1 MDPFVQQ
8 LAALCRDQVTRCKW
22 AFVPTHAVGR
32 TIGERIAL
40 EGTNWL
46 NLRFVTPLDIALRM
60 GAPFLVERGI
70 DPSEEGLG
78 PALMMRLLLDL
89 PERDGYF
96 RPLADQPTM
105 AQALWA
111 TVREL
116 RMAGIK
122 SGDLKSE
129 AFESSAKHAEL
140 RALLASYEKFLND
153 TSRGDMAVVYE
164 EAMLHPDWCPIQPED
179 CWTEL
184 PDTIWTPLQRRLID
198 AMPGDRI
205 LPDALE
211 IVGATIPR
219 RLSPGTVNRVQPD
232 ADSTPLAALL
242 APHGKPQTANCEL
255 FHAGGREAEIEEV
268 FRRIL
273 AARAPLDQVEIACAS
288 DAHVALVWAKALRHE
303 WSVTLGPGITAPS
316 TRPGRALLGLCD
328 WIETDFSAGHLRRLL
343 QSGDLEI
350 EQKKEGF
357 TAGQAAT
364 TLARAEAGWGRATY
378 GLSLGLLEKSYRRRA
393 NDPELS
399 DDEREA
405 AQKKSELTGKIATW
419 ITRLVASIPEEA
431 ANGRVPL
438 QAAVDVALEFLEH
451 STARSS
457 QLDHRSAAALIDY
470 VKELRALGA
479 FQCSLGEALRFVRER
494 VESLQ
499 VAAERPRPGHL
510 YACRLQQAGHSGR
523 PHLYVVGLEE
533 GRVFPAA
540 SEYPVLLDAE
550 REAIS
555 SALRVSAD
563 RIDEAVYAVLSRLAT
578 WSAAPLSPDSA
589 PSAPARARVTFSYST
604 RDTREFRETY
614 ASWLMLQAFRLQQG
628 DATLSYQQIKAAL
641 GEPVSCL
648 PLDRDAAATAS
659 GWWLRTVVGT
669 G

>member
-1 MDPFVQQ
+1 
-8 LAALCRDQVTRCKW
+8 
-22 AFVPTHAVGR
+22 
-32 TIGERIAL
+32 
-40 EGTNWL
+40 
-46 NLRFVTPLDIALRM
+46 M

-116 RMAGIK
+116 RMAGVK
-122 SGDLKSE
+122 SGDLKPE

-153 TSRGDMAVVYE
+153 RSRGDMAAVYE

-242 APHGKPQTANCEL
+242 NPPGKPQTANCEL

-288 DAHVALVWAKALRHE
+288 DAHVALVWEKALRHN
-303 WSVTLGPGITAPS
+303 WGITLGPGIAAAS
-316 TRPGRALLGLCD
+316 TRPGRAVLGFCD

-343 QSGDLEI
+343 QSGDMGI
-350 EQKKEGF
+350 EADDEGF
-357 TAGQAAT
+357 TEGQAAR

-378 GLSLGLLEKSYRRRA
+378 ALSLGLLRKEYESRA
-393 NDPELS
+393 TDAELS
-399 DDEREA
+399 DDERANARERA
-405 AQKKSELTGKIATW
+405 EVTGKIASW
-419 ITRLVASIPEEA
+419 IVSLLATIPDAGRGEEVSLQA
-431 ANGRVPL
+431 IVDAVLAFLERSVSRDTL
-438 QAAVDVALEFLEH
+438 LDRQAAVALSESVL
-451 STARSS
+451 
-457 QLDHRSAAALIDY
+457 
-470 VKELRALGA
+470 ELRALGTFA
-479 FQCSLGEALRFVRER
+479 CSLEESLRFTRER
-494 VESLQ
+494 VDSLS
-499 VAAERPRPGHL
+499 VAPDRPRPGSL
-510 YACRLQQAGHSGR
+510 YVCRLQQAGYSGR
-523 PHLYVVGLEE
+523 PHLYVAGLEE

-540 SEYPVLLDAE
+540 SEDPVLLDGE
-550 REAIS
+550 R
-555 SALRVSAD
+555 
-563 RIDEAVYAVLSRLAT
+563 
-578 WSAAPLSPDSA
+578 
-589 PSAPARARVTFSYST
+589 
-604 RDTREFRETY
+604 
-614 ASWLMLQAFRLQQG
+614 
-628 DATLSYQQIKAAL
+628 
-641 GEPVSCL
+641 
-648 PLDRDAAATAS
+648 
-659 GWWLRTVVGT
+659 
-669 G
+669 